1 MFKTCGQGRNRTV
14 DTWIFS
20 PLLYRL
26 SYLTT
31 VKNDTHILYMRKLSI
46 IKYVIFFFIFFFL
59 ADAGGGAAGPSW
71 EYYYER
77 GRTQARLGLYTSAVL
92 SLDICMDLNP
102 KHYPAANLIGE
113 VYVKMNQKHLA
124 IPWYKK
130 SLEIN
135 DNQPGIHVTLGELY
149 EFFSENDLAYRHFS
163 RAVAIDPENDRA
175 RCRLV
180 RFCVLRG
187 DYQAA
192 RNNLETSYRTE
203 KERSAKRLAAA
214 ARAAEKGD
222 DKKAAGLYER
232 VIAESPCITEA
243 YLDLYEIHKRR
254 KDFTAAAAVLEA
266 LKKIRPDYEKVYV
279 LLGYTYFTG
288 RMAGPRKL
296 RIDQALEN
304 LKKAVEINPDNHDA
318 CYTIAEI
325 YTDIKKDIEAR
336 QWEEKGRKAEER
348 AEGRDEP

>member
-1 MFKTCGQGRNRTV
+1 M
-14 DTWIFS
+14 
-20 PLLYRL
+20 
-26 SYLTT
+26 
-31 VKNDTHILYMRKLSI
+31 
-46 IKYVIFFFIFFFL
+46 
-59 ADAGGGAAGPSW
+59 AGPGGATANPSW

>member
-1 MFKTCGQGRNRTV
+1 
-14 DTWIFS
+14 
-20 PLLYRL
+20 
-26 SYLTT
+26 
-31 VKNDTHILYMRKLSI
+31 MRKLSI
-46 IKYVIFFFIFFFL
+46 IKYVIFFFIFIFL
-59 ADAGGGAAGPSW
+59 AGPGGATANPSW